1 MNNRARVIIISV
13 IVLIA
18 IILFIFVN
26 ENVLGFNTIMKN
38 GSERRDTNEPFICPY
53 NSESE
58 KNNAKKPISL
68 PLELKKLNNINT
80 QFEDSS
86 FSMEQ
91 VFGGNG
97 AKTQLITDFEY
108 KDIKRQPWEP
118 IDDSEDFVPHKELE
132 STEDLRYGNP
142 DVDGYSLCDVNP
154 SDSDDYYDPKLMNV
168 KLKSS
173 FKPLILNTSDQIEL
187 IGASQPGCAAKDGL
201 CKTSNTVPV
210 NSNPILDI
218 IRGTDNP
225 LPGPFSG
232 RYKKC
237 K

>member
-1 MNNRARVIIISV
+1 MNNHTRAIIISV
-13 IVLIA
+13 IVIIA
-18 IILFIFVN
+18 IILLIFSNQNAV
-26 ENVLGFNTIMKN
+26 GFHNKNTA
-38 GSERRDTNEPFICPY
+38 NEPFICPY
-53 NSESE
+53 KSELE
-58 KNNAKKPISL
+58 KNNAKKPLSL
-68 PLELKKLNNINT
+68 PSELKKLNNINT

-97 AKTQLITDFEY
+97 AKTQLITEFEY
-108 KDIKRQPWEP
+108 DDVKQLVWEP

-173 FKPLILNTSDQIEL
+173 FIPLILNTSDQVEL
-187 IGASQPGCAAKDGL
+187 IGASEGTITCAAKDEL
-201 CKTSNTVPV
+201 CKTSNTIPI

-232 RYKKC
+232 RYK
-237 K
+237 

>member
-1 MNNRARVIIISV
+1 MNTRVIIIGV
-13 IVLIA
+13 IVIIA
-18 IILFIFVN
+18 IILLIFFN
-26 ENVLGFNTIMKN
+26 QNVLGFNTTMKN
-38 GSERRDTNEPFICPY
+38 HDTNEPFICPY

-58 KNNAKKPISL
+58 KNNAKKPLSL

-80 QFEDSS
+80 QFNDSS

-97 AKTQLITDFEY
+97 AKTQLITEFEY
-108 KDIKRQPWEP
+108 DDMKKQVWEP
-118 IDDSEDFVPHKELE
+118 IDNSEDFVPHKELE

-173 FKPLILNTSDQIEL
+173 FTPLILNTSDQVEL
-187 IGASQPGCAAKDGL
+187 IGASDATITCVAKDGL
-201 CKTSNTVPV
+201 CKTSNTIPI

>member
-1 MNNRARVIIISV
+1 
-13 IVLIA
+13 
-18 IILFIFVN
+18 
-26 ENVLGFNTIMKN
+26 MKN
-38 GSERRDTNEPFICPY
+38 GSEHHDTNEPFICPY

-58 KNNAKKPISL
+58 KNNAKKTLSL

-80 QFEDSS
+80 QFNDSS

-97 AKTQLITDFEY
+97 AKTQLITEFEY
-108 KDIKRQPWEP
+108 EDTKHHQWEP
-118 IDDSEDFVPHKELE
+118 IDDSEDVVPQLE

-173 FKPLILNTSDQIEL
+173 FTPLILNTSDQVEL
-187 IGASQPGCAAKDGL
+187 IGASDATITCVAKDKL
-201 CKTSNTVPV
+201 CKTSNTMPKPHALY
-210 NSNPILDI
+210 SLRTTPFGLRRFGRQGCGLNPILDI